1 MNTYKK
7 LILAA
12 VAAAPL
18 MLVAAQA
25 QAQSVAV
32 ADPEAAVANSK
43 VWAAAQ
49 AEIGTTYKT
58 QLDQAKTRGDAISAE
73 LQPLYKKFDTN
84 GDNQLS
90 QAEIEAARARRAP
103 ELTQIEAKEK
113 AAQEELGRMTLQPS
127 RARAY
132 AAEQISGKVNDAVTN
147 VVKSRRITLLL
158 RPNAAFFADPA
169 ADVTPAITTE
179 LDRLYPKASITP
191 PANWQPGQQA
201 RAGAA
206 AAPAAGT
213 AAPATATPR
222 KAEKPR

>member
-1 MNTYKK
+1 M
-7 LILAA
+7 LAA
-12 VAAAPL
+12 AAAAPF
-18 MLVAAQA
+18 MLIAAQA

-49 AEIGTTYKT
+49 TEIATTYKT

-73 LQPLYKKFDTN
+73 LQPLYKKFDSN

-147 VVKSRRITLLL
+147 VVKQRKITLLL

-169 ADVTPAITTE
+169 ADITPAISTE

-191 PANWQPGQQA
+191 PANWQPGQQGP
-201 RAGAA
+201 RPAGAA
-206 AAPAAGT
+206 PVAGATATPAAGT
-213 AAPATATPR
+213 QR